1 MAETVRAS
9 QLYLPT
15 LREDPAE
22 AEAVSHRLLLRAGMI
37 RRVGAGLYTLMP
49 LGWRVYRKIEQII
62 REEMDAIGGQEM
74 LMPLLTPAEL
84 WQKTGRYEL
93 PELFRLRDRSE
104 RPYVL
109 ALTHEETVTHHATE
123 LRSYRQLPQI
133 WYHFGLKE
141 RDEPRPRAG
150 LLRVREFIMKDSYSF
165 DRDEGGL
172 ATSYEAHAGA
182 YRRIFERCRLDFYE
196 VQSDVGLMGGS
207 GAHEYMA
214 PCDAGENHVVLCTGC
229 DYAASVDVA
238 ESVPTLPDFPEPR
251 GAPEE
256 IETPGVETID
266 ALAEMLAIDPRAT
279 SKAMPVV
286 GPDGTLV
293 LGLVRGDHRL
303 HELKM
308 QKTLGGEF
316 RPAHADEIREAFG
329 AEGGS
334 LGPVGV
340 DLEVVVDEAL
350 RQGQF
355 VAGANRTGYHL
366 LGVEAM
372 RDYAPS
378 RFSDLREVEPG
389 DACIRCGAI
398 LRVEPA
404 IEVGNIFKLGTRY
417 SEPLDA
423 TYLDE
428 DGTERPIVMGSYGI
442 GPARTMAA
450 IIEQW
455 HDHDGIVWPRVTAPF
470 DVHVVSLSAAG
481 AQVGEISDDVAGTL
495 ESAGYSVLIDD
506 RDLRPGE
513 KFADAD
519 LFGCPVRI
527 TVGKRSIEDGAVD
540 VRSRFNGE
548 EERAPASSA
557 AEALDARW
565 GSLP

>member
-1 MAETVRAS
+1 MAELVRAS

-22 AEAVSHRLLLRAGMI
+22 AEAISHRLLLRAGMI

-49 LGWRVYRKIEQII
+49 VGWRVYRRVEQII
-62 REEMDAIGGQEM
+62 REEMNAIGGQEM

-84 WQKTGRYEL
+84 WQKTGRYDL
-93 PELFRLRDRSE
+93 PELFRLGDRND

-123 LRSYRQLPQI
+123 LSSYRQLPQI

-165 DRDEGGL
+165 DRDEDGL
-172 ATSYEAHAGA
+172 DASYTAHAGA
-182 YRRIFERCRLDFYE
+182 YRRIFDRCGLDYYE
-196 VQSDVGLMGGS
+196 VESDVGLMGGT

-214 PCDAGENHVVLCTGC
+214 PCDAGENHMVLCASC
-229 DYAASVDVA
+229 DYAANVDVA
-238 ESVPTLPDFPEPR
+238 VSVPTEPDFPETKQE
-251 GAPEE
+251 PEE

-266 ALAEMLAIDPRAT
+266 ALAELLGIDSRAT
-279 SKAMPVV
+279 SKAMPVI
-286 GPDGTLV
+286 GPDAKLV

-308 QKTLGGEF
+308 QKALGGEF

-340 DLEVVVDEAL
+340 DVEVVVDEAL
-350 RQGQF
+350 REGQF

-366 LGVEAM
+366 LGVQAA
-372 RDYAPS
+372 RDYRPS
-378 RFSDLREVEPG
+378 RFLDLREVEPG
-389 DACIRCGAI
+389 DTCVRCGGA

-417 SEPLDA
+417 SEPLGA
-423 TYLDE
+423 RYLDE

-450 IIEQW
+450 IIEQR
-455 HDHDGIVWPRVTAPF
+455 HDDDGIIWPRTATPF
-470 DVHVVSLSAAG
+470 DVHVVSLTAAG
-481 AQVGEISDDVAGTL
+481 PDVVAIADDVAGSL
-495 ESAGYSVLIDD
+495 EGAGYAVLIDD

-519 LFGCPVRI
+519 LLGCPIRV
-527 TVGKRSIEDGAVD
+527 TVGKKSLDDGAVD
-540 VRSRFNGE
+540 VRSRATGE
-548 EERAPASSA
+548 EERAPAGA
-557 AEALDARW
+557 VAEAVGARW
-565 GSLP
+565 ESLP